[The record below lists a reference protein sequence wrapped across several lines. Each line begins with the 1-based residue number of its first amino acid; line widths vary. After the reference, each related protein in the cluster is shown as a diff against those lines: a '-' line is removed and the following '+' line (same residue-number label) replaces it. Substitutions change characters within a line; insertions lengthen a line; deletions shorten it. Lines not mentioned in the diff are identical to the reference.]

1 MPCVLLPQSGR
12 GRRASVSR
20 ANGGREDGRETAR
33 ALDSTGRGRVAKPRL
48 LTIRNVPRCL

>member
-1 MPCVLLPQSGR
+1 MSCVLLPQSGR

-20 ANGGREDGRETAR
+20 ANGGHEDGRETAR

-48 LTIRNVPRCL
+48 LTTRNVSRCL